1 MKMGPSYKI
10 YIYIYINHNWLKLT
24 SIISLSCLTSERKEY
39 EKIQIYLGASRRR
52 SNKTV
57 TVTDRRVNKGE
68 GRGKRERKNSIKGG
82 RGERKL
88 ESPQ

>member
-1 MKMGPSYKI
+1 M
-10 YIYIYINHNWLKLT
+10 
-24 SIISLSCLTSERKEY
+24 Y

-88 ESPQ
+88 ELPQ